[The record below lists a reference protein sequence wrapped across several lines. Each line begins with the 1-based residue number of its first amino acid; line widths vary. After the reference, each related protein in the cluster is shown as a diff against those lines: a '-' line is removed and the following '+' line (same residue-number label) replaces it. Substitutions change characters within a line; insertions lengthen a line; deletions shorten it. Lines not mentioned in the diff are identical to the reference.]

1 MCYYVFSSMLL
12 LRLSFYKL
20 SYLVLFDSQL
30 LRRTK
35 GEIQSIFLPKWFLL
49 FSVFVSHFF
58 LGSSQCLA
66 LPMLCGYNIN

>member
-12 LRLSFYKL
+12 LRLSFHKL
-20 SYLVLFDSQL
+20 SNLVLFNPQL

-35 GEIQSIFLPKWFLL
+35 GEIQSIFLPKWFSLL
-49 FSVFVSHFF
+49 PVLVSHSFP
-58 LGSSQCLA
+58 GSSQCSA